1 MKTLDIPFAH
11 TTKEYDLEYGSRY
24 ESHHYSFGYSFTSNL
39 VFQPKVAD
47 TLMVATTAAT
57 PWLAHVYSKV
67 RNWAVWMID
76 SPACNYVVSVCGEGR
91 AHISVRLTAWQP
103 NRLVFCSKLST
114 LFTIIE
120 LLWIFISNSKYVKN
134 IHNKLKRFFLCSKN
148 LRLQFEFNWNSLK
161 YEVCLHIC
169 LCPM

>member
-47 TLMVATTAAT
+47 TLMVATAAAT

-76 SPACNYVVSVCGEGR
+76 SPACNYVVSVCGEGI
-91 AHISVRLTAWQP
+91 AHISVRSTAWQP
-103 NRLVFCSKLST
+103 NSKQRL
-114 LFTIIE
+114 LFETFDPFYHHWM
-120 LLWIFISNSKYVKN
+120 LWIFIFNSKYVKN
-134 IHNKLKRFFLCSKN
+134 IHNKLKRFFCVPKICDCSLN
-148 LRLQFEFNWNSLK
+148 LIEI
-161 YEVCLHIC
+161 H
-169 LCPM
+169 

>member
-11 TTKEYDLEYGSRY
+11 TTKEYDLEYGPRY

-47 TLMVATTAAT
+47 TLMVATAAAT

-91 AHISVRLTAWQP
+91 AHIFRFGRRHDNQTDSSSVRNFRPFLPSLNCCEFSFPIQSMW
-103 NRLVFCSKLST
+103 K
-114 LFTIIE
+114 
-120 LLWIFISNSKYVKN
+120 IFIINWRGFFCVPKICDCSLNLIE
-134 IHNKLKRFFLCSKN
+134 IH
-148 LRLQFEFNWNSLK
+148 
-161 YEVCLHIC
+161 
-169 LCPM
+169 